1 MNQLSAEALEIL
13 KRLCAA
19 YAAQPFDEGKE
30 ERWRPT
36 TLCRAEQKL
45 AMNELRRA
53 GLLTARHKI
62 LGEKLYQIPVEQ
74 LSELEQEFFPYQ
86 PKFIAGY
93 SVNLSMEAGAGLAVD
108 LFRALLFTSCEGL
121 PLTAKGILH
130 KKNLYRLADQLSFQ
144 EKHLAG
150 LSMGIPSNGMD
161 TLSATLVVDI
171 MLCLGLITR
180 LKTGYRLDK
189 DMLKRWLQLPETR
202 MTDILFG
209 IVIHRFGS
217 IGPADQHFR
226 YLISSN
232 AFVTEK
238 WTALPELL
246 DWMADMNLTGTMARN
261 ELEQSSLNW
270 LCCLT
275 GFGWC
280 ELGNTPEGIPCF
292 RWTAAKPKLISGSEF
307 LSDSM
312 AENSNVQFIVQPD
325 FEVLIPPEVP
335 YIVRW
340 TLAKCSELLQTDTMW
355 SFRLTREKL
364 EHASERGMPPEEAI
378 AWIKD
383 HALGGL
389 PSIVELSLEQ
399 WGKSIGRT
407 SLSEVILLTCQT
419 EEDGTAIAAHPRLQ
433 DSLKRIG
440 PLHFLVPPESVEQ
453 IRKELYL
460 AGLAPSRMI
469 GGCEE
474 EADAD
479 TVWTSFHQEAENGQ
493 EMYSLPVLN
502 FELGLLHRGNP
513 FLNLPVI
520 SPEQEEDI
528 LLGAENVPQIWSK
541 EWRHYHCSTAQK
553 VMEQGLRWGI
563 KVRFFLKDQMLD
575 FIPSRIK
582 GNPWRVAGHLLYNDG
597 ETVEEIELTPED
609 WKEMKL
615 VIPKRRRNSSS
626 AEASDYVM
634 IEKSTEFG
642 RTLT

>member
-1 MNQLSAEALEIL
+1 MNQLSAEALEVL

-30 ERWRPT
+30 ERLRPT

-74 LSELEQEFFPYQ
+74 LSVLEQKFFPYQ
-86 PKFIAGY
+86 PKFLEGY
-93 SVNLSMEAGAGLAVD
+93 SVNLSMEAGAGLTVD
-108 LFRALLFTSCEGL
+108 LFRALLFTAREGL
-121 PLTAKGILH
+121 PLTAKGIIH
-130 KKNLYRLADQLSFQ
+130 KKNLNRLAAQLSFQ
-144 EKHLAG
+144 EEHILG
-150 LSMGIPSNGMD
+150 LSMGSSSDEMNALP
-161 TLSATLVVDI
+161 AALVVDI

-189 DMLKRWLQLPETR
+189 EMLGRWLQLPEAR
-202 MTDILFG
+202 MTDILYG
-209 IVIHRFGS
+209 IALHRFGS
-217 IGPADQHFR
+217 MGPADQHFR
-226 YLISSN
+226 YLIASTS
-232 AFVTEK
+232 FVPEK

-246 DWMADMNLTGTMARN
+246 DWMGDMNLTGMVARN
-261 ELEQSSLNW
+261 ELEQSSLHW
-270 LCCLT
+270 LRCLT

-280 ELGNTPEGIPCF
+280 ELGSTPEGIPCF
-292 RWTAAKPKLISGSEF
+292 RWTAAKPKLMSGSESF
-307 LSDSM
+307 PDSM

-325 FEVLIPPEVP
+325 FEVLVPPEVS

-340 TLAKCSELLQTDTMW
+340 TLAECAELLQTDTMW
-355 SFRLTREKL
+355 SFRLTREML
-364 EHASERGMPPEEAI
+364 VHASERGMPPQVAI
-378 AWIKD
+378 AWIRE

-389 PSIVELSLEQ
+389 PSVVELSLEQ

-419 EEDGTAIAAHPRLQ
+419 EEDGAAIAAHPRLQ

-440 PLHFLVPPESVEQ
+440 PLHFLVSPESVEQ
-453 IRKELYL
+453 MRKELFL

-469 GGCEE
+469 GGRVEE
-474 EADAD
+474 EADA
-479 TVWTSFHQEAENGQ
+479 VWTSFHQEVETEP
-493 EMYSLPVLN
+493 EMYSLPALN
-502 FELGLLHRGNP
+502 AELRLLHSGNP

-528 LLGAENVPQIWSK
+528 LLGGENIPQIWSK
-541 EWRHYHCSTAQK
+541 EWRHYHSSTAQK
-553 VMEQGLRWGI
+553 VMEQGLKWGI
-563 KVRFFLKDQMLD
+563 KVRFSLNDQMLD

-582 GNPWRVAGHLLYNDG
+582 GNPWTVAGHLLYNDG
-597 ETVEEIELTPED
+597 EKVEEIELTPED

-626 AEASDYVM
+626 AEASDYGM

>member
-1 MNQLSAEALEIL
+1 MNQLSAEALEVL

-30 ERWRPT
+30 ERLRPT

-74 LSELEQEFFPYQ
+74 LSALEQEFFPHQ
-86 PKFIAGY
+86 PKFIEGH

-108 LFRALLFTSCEGL
+108 LFRALQFITREGL
-121 PLTAKGILH
+121 PLTAKGIIH
-130 KKNLYRLADQLSFQ
+130 KRNLNRLAAQLSFQ
-144 EKHLAG
+144 EKHLLG
-150 LSMGIPSNGMD
+150 LTMGTPSDELNV
-161 TLSATLVVDI
+161 LSATLVVEI

-180 LKTGYRLDK
+180 LKTGYRLNQ
-189 DMLKRWLQLPETR
+189 DMLERWLQLPETR
-202 MTDILFG
+202 MTDILYG
-209 IVIHRFGS
+209 IVIYRCGS

-226 YLISSN
+226 YLISGK
-232 AFVTEK
+232 AFVPEK

-246 DWMADMNLTGTMARN
+246 DWMTDMNLTGTVTRD
-261 ELEQSSLNW
+261 ELEQSSLRW
-270 LCCLT
+270 LQCLT

-280 ELGNTPEGIPCF
+280 ELGCTTEGIQCF
-292 RWTAAKPKLISGSEF
+292 RWTAVKPMLMTGSE
-307 LSDSM
+307 SVPDSET
-312 AENSNVQFIVQPD
+312 ENSNEMFIVQPD
-325 FEVLIPPEVP
+325 FEVLIPPEVS
-335 YIVRW
+335 YTVRW
-340 TLAKCSELLQTDTMW
+340 ILAGCAELLQTDTMW
-355 SFRLTREKL
+355 SFRLTREML
-364 EHASERGMPPEEAI
+364 VHASERRMPPEEAI
-378 AWIKD
+378 AWIRN
-383 HALGGL
+383 HARGGL
-389 PSIVELSLEQ
+389 PSVVELSLEQ

-419 EEDGTAIAAHPRLQ
+419 EEDGAAIAAHPRLQ

-440 PLHFLVPPESVEQ
+440 PLHFLVSPESVEQ
-453 IRKELYL
+453 MRKELFL

-469 GGCEE
+469 GGREE
-474 EADAD
+474 EDTD
-479 TVWTSFHQEAENGQ
+479 TVWTSFNQEAETEQ
-493 EMYSLPVLN
+493 VLYSLPVLTS
-502 FELGLLHRGNP
+502 ELRLLHRGNP

-528 LLGAENVPQIWSK
+528 LLDGDNVPHIWSK
-541 EWRHYHCSTAQK
+541 EWRHYHSSTAQK
-553 VMEQGLRWGI
+553 VMEQGLKWGI
-563 KVRFFLKDQMLD
+563 KVRFSLKDQMLD

-582 GNPWRVAGHLLYNDG
+582 ANPWKVEGHLLYNDG

>member
-1 MNQLSAEALEIL
+1 MNQLSAEALEVL

-19 YAAQPFDEGKE
+19 HASQPFDEGKE
-30 ERWRPT
+30 ERLRPAS
-36 TLCRAEQKL
+36 LCRAEQKL

-74 LSELEQEFFPYQ
+74 LSALEQEFFPYQ
-86 PKFIAGY
+86 PKFIEGY

-108 LFRALLFTSCEGL
+108 LFRALLFTAREGL
-121 PLTAKGILH
+121 PLTAKGIIH
-130 KKNLYRLADQLSFQ
+130 KKNLNRLASQLSFQ

-150 LSMGIPSNGMD
+150 LSMGAPSNEMD
-161 TLSATLVVDI
+161 ALSAALVVDI

-189 DMLKRWLQLPETR
+189 DMLRRWLQLPETR
-202 MTDILFG
+202 MTDILYG
-209 IVIHRFGS
+209 IGIHRFGS

-232 AFVTEK
+232 ALISEK

-246 DWMADMNLTGTMARN
+246 DWMAEMNLTGTVTRK

-270 LCCLT
+270 LRCLT

-280 ELGNTPEGIPCF
+280 ELGSTPEGIQCF
-292 RWTAAKPKLISGSEF
+292 RWTASKPKLLYSSESF
-307 LSDSM
+307 PDSVS
-312 AENSNVQFIVQPD
+312 EHSNDQFIVQPD
-325 FEVLIPPEVP
+325 FEVLIPPDVL
-335 YIVRW
+335 YTVRW
-340 TLAKCSELLQTDTMW
+340 VLAECAELLQTDTMW
-355 SFRLTREKL
+355 SFRLTREML
-364 EHASERGMPPEEAI
+364 VHASERGMPPEEAI
-378 AWIKD
+378 AWIKE

-389 PSIVELSLEQ
+389 PSVVELSLAQ

-419 EEDGTAIAAHPRLQ
+419 EEDGAAIAAHPRLQ
-433 DSLKRIG
+433 SSLKRIG
-440 PLHFLVPPESVEQ
+440 PLHFLVAPESVEQ
-453 IRKELYL
+453 MRKELFL

-469 GGCEE
+469 GEREE
-474 EADAD
+474 EVD
-479 TVWTSFHQEAENGQ
+479 TDWSSFHQATETEP
-493 EMYSLPVLN
+493 ELYSLPVLN
-502 FELGLLHRGNP
+502 VELRLLDRGNP

-520 SPEQEEDI
+520 YPEQEEDI
-528 LLGAENVPQIWSK
+528 LLGGENVPQIWSK
-541 EWRHYHCSTAQK
+541 EWRHYHSSTAQK
-553 VMEQGLRWGI
+553 VMEQGLKWGI
-563 KVRFFLKDQMLD
+563 KVRFSLKDQMLD

-582 GNPWRVAGHLLYNDG
+582 GNPWKVEGYLLYNDG

-626 AEASDYVM
+626 AEASDYGM